1 MIDKSMLRDIDN
13 LIKFDSG
20 LREALENAVN
30 NKYLKQHK
38 GSIWFN
44 DKKRLYMTK
53 LGGKQATSK
62 TKDGLNRKIIEYY
75 KSKALSYKQVMIEEL
90 DKKLAQHDIL
100 KSSYDRYLNY
110 YDRYVSGSKLDKT
123 PVSET
128 SEKQIR
134 DFLREKIING
144 ISKKNFN
151 NLISLLNIVYF
162 YSELTNIYVSDIKRK
177 MNLQSKNFD
186 KSNRRPTTDIIWS
199 DKEQEMLKN
208 YTDIHSDDIRALGM
222 LFMLQTGLAISE
234 LVGLKPK
241 DVDID
246 KRRLTVNRIERHYK
260 DENNKT
266 VYVLSEDGSA
276 KTDNRLETMNISYKA
291 VDTYNRMLA
300 ISKAKEPDD
309 LIFGGLK
316 CHDFDT
322 HARRHILKELGISQ
336 RGAHSLRKSFATNLI
351 DKHVEP
357 SVVAKQM
364 RHSDISTTFK
374 HYYKCKK
381 SEEEIIKTIDSVA

>member
-75 KSKALSYKQVMIEEL
+75 KSKALSFKQVMIEEL

-151 NLISLLNIVYF
+151 NLISLHSISFTLF
-162 YSELTNIYVSDIKRK
+162 RTNK
-177 MNLQSKNFD
+177 
-186 KSNRRPTTDIIWS
+186 
-199 DKEQEMLKN
+199 
-208 YTDIHSDDIRALGM
+208 
-222 LFMLQTGLAISE
+222 
-234 LVGLKPK
+234 
-241 DVDID
+241 
-246 KRRLTVNRIERHYK
+246 
-260 DENNKT
+260 
-266 VYVLSEDGSA
+266 
-276 KTDNRLETMNISYKA
+276 
-291 VDTYNRMLA
+291 
-300 ISKAKEPDD
+300 
-309 LIFGGLK
+309 
-316 CHDFDT
+316 
-322 HARRHILKELGISQ
+322 HICQ
-336 RGAHSLRKSFATNLI
+336 
-351 DKHVEP
+351 
-357 SVVAKQM
+357 
-364 RHSDISTTFK
+364 
-374 HYYKCKK
+374 
-381 SEEEIIKTIDSVA
+381 